1 MPDPIEETVS
11 GFAAGL
17 LISSGRAIGS
27 GRPAASGRLAGGSTV
42 MRCGGAPAAMK
53 LGRLAAAALLSFSGA
68 LPLKLDSMTSPFFLV
83 RGLTDRKPL
92 KTTMIR
98 NGDMLP

>member
-27 GRPAASGRLAGGSTV
+27 GRPAGSGRLAGGSTV
-42 MRCGGAPAAMK
+42 KRCGGAPAPMK
-53 LGRLAAAALLSFSGA
+53 LGRPGAAPLLSFSGA
-68 LPLKLDSMTSPFFLV
+68 LPLKLDSMISPYFLERGVYPV
-83 RGLTDRKPL
+83 RRP
-92 KTTMIR
+92 
-98 NGDMLP
+98 